1 MKLAVFQVCEAG
13 SAARLVCLE
22 MSSLQSA
29 ANLEHWLR
37 MNADPTTD
45 ITLLGRFD
53 NVCLAMNEEE
63 AELFSLTNT
72 NPRQTS
78 APPVEQSHAP
88 VRLEAWSHRRKRA

>member
-13 SAARLVCLE
+13 GAARLVCLE

-37 MNADPTTD
+37 MNADPATD

-53 NVCLAMNEEE
+53 NVCIAMNEEE
-63 AELFSLTNT
+63 AQLFSLTNGVAR
-72 NPRQTS
+72 RQS
-78 APPVEQSHAP
+78 APPAGPSRPEFGPKLGA
-88 VRLEAWSHRRKRA
+88 RT

>member
-1 MKLAVFQVCEAG
+1 MKLAVFQICEAG
-13 SAARLVCLE
+13 GAARLVCLE

-53 NVCLAMNEEE
+53 NVCIAMNEEE
-63 AELFSLTNT
+63 AQLFSLTNAGHA
-72 NPRQTS
+72 QAS
-78 APPVEQSHAP
+78 ALFVDQ
-88 VRLEAWSHRRKRA
+88 VRPGFR

>member
-13 SAARLVCLE
+13 GAARLVCLE

-37 MNADPTTD
+37 MNADAATD

-53 NVCLAMNEEE
+53 NVCIAMNEEE
-63 AELFSLTNT
+63 AQLFSLTNAGRT
-72 NPRQTS
+72 QAS
-78 APPVEQSHAP
+78 APPADPIRPEFGPKLGA
-88 VRLEAWSHRRKRA
+88 RT